1 MAPPVLARTEVMAAV
16 RVVLPWST
24 CPIVPTF
31 TFGLTADAEDEQR
44 RELKGD
50 KIFKERVD
58 TLGTTALARFQDGS
72 LILPTLTAV

>member
-31 TFGLTADAEDEQR
+31 TFGLTAEDEQR

-50 KIFKERVD
+50 ETFKERVE
-58 TLGTTALARFQDGS
+58 TLGTAVLTRLQDGS
-72 LILPTLTAV
+72 LILPALTAV